1 MSDDDIVN
9 ALNTWA
15 YNPNK
20 NNKNN
25 NVWYV
30 KKGGLII
37 KK

>member
-15 YNPNK
+15 YK
-20 NNKNN
+20 HNKNN

-30 KKGGLII
+30 KQGGLI
-37 KK
+37 KKYF